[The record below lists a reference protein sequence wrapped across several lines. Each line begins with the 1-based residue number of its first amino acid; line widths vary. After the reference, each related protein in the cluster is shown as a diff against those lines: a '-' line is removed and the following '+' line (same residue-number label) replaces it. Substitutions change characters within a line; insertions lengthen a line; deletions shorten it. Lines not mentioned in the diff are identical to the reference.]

1 MVMENTDVEEL
12 KNKLKLDLTFTCKRC
27 KWCDPQAEKEQ
38 TVKRKIL
45 NEAVSSYSKKYK
57 QHDR

>member
-1 MVMENTDVEEL
+1 MENTDVEEL
-12 KNKLKLDLTFTCKRC
+12 KNKLKLDLVFTSKRR

-45 NEAVSSYSKKYK
+45 NEAVSSYSKKYR
-57 QHDR
+57 QYNR